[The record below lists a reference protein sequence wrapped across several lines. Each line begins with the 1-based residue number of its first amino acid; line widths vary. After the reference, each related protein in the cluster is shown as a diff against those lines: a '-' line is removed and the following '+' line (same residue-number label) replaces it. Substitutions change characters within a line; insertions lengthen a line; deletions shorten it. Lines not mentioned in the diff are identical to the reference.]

1 MRETLEPELSN
12 CEFSGRKKTKKN
24 ARPTGAVCGTVWGGG
39 CGPNNYLP
47 VDKCLTKFLSSQYFL
62 ESDSKL

>member
-1 MRETLEPELSN
+1 MSLVGEKK
-12 CEFSGRKKTKKN
+12 RKKTPVQQ
-24 ARPTGAVCGTVWGGG
+24 AQFVAQFGGG

>member
-1 MRETLEPELSN
+1 MSLVGEKK
-12 CEFSGRKKTKKN
+12 RKK
-24 ARPTGAVCGTVWGGG
+24 RPSNRRSLWEILGGEG